1 MQTELTRR
9 TMLAGGVG
17 LSAATGLAGAAASPA
32 ARPKYYHMSQ
42 SSINYQADVRS
53 GKMDFFSFIDTCR
66 ALDLDGLDIH
76 VGQLK
81 SQTDR
86 AYLKEV
92 RRGCLNRGMP
102 IASICV
108 STEFGRSA
116 EAVPKEIEKA
126 RLAMEVGMFL
136 GAPILRVFVGSPPS
150 PDQRE
155 AAFRRGVDALRKTA
169 EIGAELGMPVALQN
183 HSGLTSTGDDMLRF
197 QREVNHPNF
206 TLLLDTGHFAGR
218 GGPNGP
224 KIPGTT
230 YEDYYRSIEQVAPL
244 TQFVRAKIYTM
255 TPEGREQWIDYD
267 RVFAILRKVKY
278 NGFISMIYEGTE
290 DKATAIPRGI
300 RLLRSFVMS

>member
-1 MQTELTRR
+1 MTTELTRR
-9 TMLAGGVG
+9 AMLASGVA
-17 LSAATGLAGAAASPA
+17 LTDAAGLAGAPA
-32 ARPKYYHMSQ
+32 NPAVRPKYFHMSQ
-42 SSINYQADVRS
+42 SSINYQAEFRS
-53 GKMDFFSFIDTCR
+53 GKMDIFSFMDTCR

-81 SQTDR
+81 SQVDR

-108 STEFGRSA
+108 TTEFGRSA
-116 EAVPKEIEKA
+116 EAVPKEVEKA
-126 RLAMEVGMFL
+126 RVAMETGMFL
-136 GAPILRVFVGSPPS
+136 GAPILRAFVGSPPS
-150 PDQRE
+150 PDKRE
-155 AAFRRGVDALRKTA
+155 EAFRRGVEALRKTA

-218 GGPNGP
+218 DGPNGP

-230 YEDYYRSIEQVAPL
+230 YDDYYHSIEQVAPL
-244 TQFVRAKIYTM
+244 TQFVRAKIYDM
-255 TPEGREQWIDYD
+255 NESGREKWIDYD
-267 RVFAILRKVKY
+267 RVFNILRKVRY
-278 NGFISMIYEGTE
+278 NGFISMIYEGKE
-290 DKATAIPRGI
+290 DKSTVIPIAIRF
-300 RLLRSFVMS
+300 LRSFVMS